1 MESDRKI
8 RVKLKYQGVE
18 AEIECGEE
26 QVKKAVEEFLSAFQ
40 NISLPDRDF
49 SKSESEIIKEPIPST
64 CRGALLNLW
73 KTGWFNTGRTLGDV
87 HEELSKRGFHYDR
100 TAVAHTLAD
109 LVRSD
114 ILYRGGRKGRYVYF
128 QKKPP
133 SL

>member
-1 MESDRKI
+1 MESDR
-8 RVKLKYQGVE
+8 RVRIKLKYQGVE

-40 NISLPDRDF
+40 SLSLPDREF
-49 SKSESEIIKEPIPST
+49 SKLESEEIKESIPST
-64 CRGALLNLW
+64 CRGVLLNLW
-73 KTGWFNTGRTLGDV
+73 KAGWFNTGRTLGDV

-114 ILYRGGRKGRYVYF
+114 ILHRGGRKGRYVYF